1 MPILWV
7 PLKQALCAG
16 WLTNK
21 ALAPTSCS
29 VPSVSHVIFEGPYV
43 TKLVKEAAIAACTSV

>member
-29 VPSVSHVIFEGPYV
+29 VPSVSHVIFEGPDV